1 MKSVGDLISYIGSS
15 QSQQQNVT
23 IKPKLF
29 STISLA
35 LHLYSSSNVLGM
47 YMIIIIMLY
56 NLQNILVDEIK
67 KLGKVSS
74 LIFYHPNTY

>member
-1 MKSVGDLISYIGSS
+1 MKSIGNLMSYILGSS

-23 IKPKLF
+23 VKPKLV

-35 LHLYSSSNVLGM
+35 LHLYSSCNVLGM
-47 YMIIIIMLY
+47 YMIIIMLY
-56 NLQNILVDEIK
+56 DLQNILVDGIK

-74 LIFYHPNTY
+74 LIFYHPDAY